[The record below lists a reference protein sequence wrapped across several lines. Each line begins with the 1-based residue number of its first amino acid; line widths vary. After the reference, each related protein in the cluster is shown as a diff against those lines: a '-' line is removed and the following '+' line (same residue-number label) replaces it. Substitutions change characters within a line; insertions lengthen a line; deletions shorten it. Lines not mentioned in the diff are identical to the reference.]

1 MRSQN
6 AEELPKKAT
15 ITLRFSSF
23 VSQWGFSHSA
33 TSAAELE
40 VRDSTHEYD
49 QRGTGWNNLS
59 SWNRKRPG
67 VTFNSYLES
76 KVCTGTTHRGEV
88 FLFVPVGTEMSVGAA
103 AALSLSA
110 QHGRR
115 LDSNLSGLRYQ
126 QTGGGCRGRWWW
138 WEAKVSFRDSF
149 ILDFFVF
156 IHPEPVV
163 DYSVLKYNFKVHL
176 LFMLGYI
183 LLLHLQR

>member
-15 ITLRFSSF
+15 ITLRFPSF

-49 QRGTGWNNLS
+49 QRGTGWNNLA
-59 SWNRKRPG
+59 SWNRKRPR

-126 QTGGGCRGRWWW
+126 QTGGGYRVQGEVVVVVRGQGFLQKLQTASSWTFLFLYTQSQWWITLYL
-138 WEAKVSFRDSF
+138 ST
-149 ILDFFVF
+149 I
-156 IHPEPVV
+156 
-163 DYSVLKYNFKVHL
+163 LKYIYSL
-176 LFMLGYI
+176 C
-183 LLLHLQR
+183 